1 MFNLAN
7 DVVEA
12 VSYRLRKRRDEVD
25 VALRAAAALAGGH
38 IGGRSPEAAC
48 SDAEE
53 ALRLCM
59 VKYMPRL
66 AGGKLSPD
74 QLDEY
79 LDLLHCVS
87 THCGSTDLRYLDA
100 LNVAYEQIQKHPD
113 LISADQLQR
122 FLLDY
127 LNALSVSFRA
137 LCKEEYGRAE

>member
-1 MFNLAN
+1 MFELAN

-12 VSYRLRKRRDEVD
+12 VCYRLQKRRDEVD
-25 VALRAAAALAGGH
+25 LALRASAAAAGAHMGGRNPNAAGG
-38 IGGRSPEAAC
+38 
-48 SDAEE
+48 DAEE

-66 AGGKLSPD
+66 AGGVLTPD

-87 THCGSTDLRYLDA
+87 THCGSSDLRYLDA

-113 LISADQLQR
+113 MISADRLQR
-122 FLLDY
+122 FLLY
-127 LNALSVSFRA
+127 YSKALSESLRA
-137 LCKEEYGRAE
+137 LCEGGR